1 MITTAIILG
10 IGSVVGGALGWKLG
24 RTYERV
30 RGGKKAEANDKSR
43 GGKGRASR

>member
-10 IGSVVGGALGWKLG
+10 VGSIVGGALGWKLG

-30 RGGKKAEANDKSR
+30 RGGKKGEPEKAAR
-43 GGKGRASR
+43 GGKDRTSR

>member
-10 IGSVVGGALGWKLG
+10 VGSIVGGALGWKLG

-30 RGGKKAEANDKSR
+30 RGGKKAEAN
-43 GGKGRASR
+43 GKGKDKASR